1 MSGDTIILAPPFVA
15 TEAEIREMVDIVRG
29 VVGAL

>member
-15 TEAEIREMVDIVRG
+15 TEAEIDEMVDIVRA